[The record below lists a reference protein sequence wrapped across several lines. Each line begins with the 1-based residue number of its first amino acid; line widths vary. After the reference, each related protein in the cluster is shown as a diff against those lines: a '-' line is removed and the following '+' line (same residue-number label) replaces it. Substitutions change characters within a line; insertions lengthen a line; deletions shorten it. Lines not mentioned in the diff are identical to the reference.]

1 MQRVQLASDFSIS
14 KTVHGLMHLSGWN
27 LSKSERLSLIKEVLD
42 TGITT
47 FDHADIY
54 GSYQCEALFG
64 EALALEPSLRE
75 KMELVTKCGIVLESP
90 NRPAHRSHHY
100 NTGKA
105 HIISSVEQSLINL
118 STDTIDLLL
127 IHRPDPF
134 MNPEETAAAFDEL
147 HRSGKVRHF
156 GVSNFKRSQFNMLE
170 SYIDQPL
177 LTNQIELSPYNL
189 ENFEDGTV
197 DLSLEKKTPPMAWSP
212 LAGGKILTGTDEKA
226 VRIREALNEVGQEIG
241 TSQLDEVIY
250 AWLYAHPANISVVAG
265 TGKIDR
271 IRSAAG
277 AQSFN
282 MDAHQ
287 WFRIYQAVLG
297 HDVA

>member
-1 MQRVQLASDFSIS
+1 MQRVQLTTDFSIS
-14 KTVHGLMHLSGWN
+14 KTVHGLMHLSGWG

-64 EALALEPSLRE
+64 EALALEPSLRD

-100 NTGKA
+100 NTSKS
-105 HIISSVEQSLINL
+105 HIISSVEQSLKNL

-134 MNPEETAAAFDEL
+134 MNPEETAAAFGEL

-156 GVSNFKRSQFNMLE
+156 GVSNFKRNQFNMLE

-177 LTNQIELSPYNL
+177 ITNQIELSPYHL

-212 LAGGKILTGTDEKA
+212 LAGGKILTGTDEKS

-250 AWLYAHPANISVVAG
+250 AWLYSHPANISVIAG
-265 TGKIDR
+265 SGKIER

-277 AQSFN
+277 AHTFN